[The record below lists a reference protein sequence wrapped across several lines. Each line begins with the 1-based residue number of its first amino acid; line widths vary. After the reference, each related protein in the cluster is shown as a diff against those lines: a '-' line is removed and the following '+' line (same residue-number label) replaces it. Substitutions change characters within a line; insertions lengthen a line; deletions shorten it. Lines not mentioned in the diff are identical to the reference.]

1 MFHDSV
7 SAYAIAKSCYP
18 DDPNAVWAAQ
28 CHILCDELCSSDP
41 EYKRALENM
50 ELLSCKKRRKG
61 TKRAP
66 RMEDPILVD
75 LRKLEEI
82 KRLFRL
88 FYSS

>member
-18 DDPNAVWAAQ
+18 DDPNAIMAAQ
-28 CHILCDELCSSDP
+28 YHILYDELCSSDP
-41 EYKRALENM
+41 EYKKTLENM
-50 ELLSCKKRRKG
+50 ELLSRKKRRKG

-66 RMEDPILVD
+66 RKEDPILAD
-75 LRKLEEI
+75 LKKMEEI
-82 KRLFRL
+82 KKLVRL